1 MTGLL
6 LKKFSNKVT
15 EQILDEFFR
24 NLTTFQFNAST
35 DVANTPSYFITV
47 SNVGNNA
54 VFNNDIVRYY
64 TGTGG
69 TILTGLSN
77 GHLYKISSANSTGF
91 KLANV
96 SSNAAMAIISGSSET
111 HYLAVQNPSYYFA
124 VSKHSPWS
132 DDNTPDTPRD
142 NLQEVYA
149 FQREM
154 VLGKRIDRSD
164 VAFMIRRVDWQS
176 NTVYTQYDDID
187 DDLFDQ
193 DFYVITDQ
201 NNVYKCLDN
210 NNGAY
215 STAKPTGQLT
225 TKFQSADGYM
235 WKYMY
240 TLSTANNTK
249 FSTSDFIPVD
259 ANASI
264 SAAAAN
270 GSIETVQITTTGSNY
285 RGYAT
290 GFIQE
295 VVSNTMFKIET
306 STTATS
312 NDYYN
317 TSGFYVDS
325 GTGSGQ
331 LGVIADYIVNSSGH
345 FVQTD
350 SNIDSPALDTTS
362 VYLIS
367 PQVKFYGDGT
377 GIKAY
382 SNVAVAGNTYSVSS
396 INILNR
402 GQNYSY
408 CTAEI
413 IANPAYGSGATLRP
427 VLSPDGG
434 HGYNQPA
441 ELGAS
446 FFCISTSFSNN
457 ESTTVSTNPKFR
469 KTGIIYAPKQY
480 ANDSLYFSNS
490 TFDSLHSMSITID
503 TLPIIFEEG
512 EIISLVDSTAQ
523 AIVAWSNTSYVEF
536 SYNYGTF
543 SSSDRV
549 VGLQSGAEGTIASI
563 NTPDINKFTNE
574 VIYYDYVL
582 PIQRSNTTTETAKL
596 LIAI

>member
-1 MTGLL
+1 MAGLL

-15 EQILDEFFR
+15 EQILNEFFK
-24 NLTTFQFNAST
+24 NLTTFDFDADIDVSNT
-35 DVANTPSYFITV
+35 DYFFTIT
-47 SNVGNNA
+47 NVGNTA

-64 TGTGG
+64 TDTGG
-69 TILTGLSN
+69 TALTGIAN
-77 GHLYKISSANSTGF
+77 GNLYKVTSANSTGF

-96 SSNAAMAIISGSSET
+96 STNSTIAVVSGLSET
-111 HYLAVQNPSYYFA
+111 HHFAVYNPSYYF
-124 VSKHSPWS
+124 VLSKHSPWT
-132 DDNTPDTPRD
+132 DDNTPDTPTD
-142 NLQEVYA
+142 NLQEIYS

-154 VLGKRIDRSD
+154 ILGKRINRSD
-164 VAFMIRRVDWQS
+164 VAFMIKRIDWQS
-176 NTVYTQYDDID
+176 GSVYAPYDDTD
-187 DDLFDQ
+187 NNLFEEN
-193 DFYVITDQ
+193 FYVITDQ
-201 NNVYKCLDN
+201 NNVYKCIDN
-210 NNGAY
+210 NNGAE
-215 STAKPTGQLT
+215 STIKPTGQLT
-225 TKFQSADGYM
+225 TRFQTADNYI

-249 FSTSDFIPVD
+249 FSTADYIPVD
-259 ANASI
+259 SNVSI

-270 GSIETVQITTTGSNY
+270 GSVEMVQITSPGSNY

-295 VVSNTMFKIET
+295 VISNTLFKVET

-317 TSGFYVDS
+317 TSGFYVDA

-331 LGVIADYIVNSSGH
+331 LDVVADYITNSSGH
-345 FVQTD
+345 FIRTEG
-350 SNIDSPALDTTS
+350 NIDSPALDTTS

-367 PQVKFYGDGT
+367 PQVKFTGDGT
-377 GIKAY
+377 GLRAY
-382 SNVAVAGNTYSVSS
+382 SNVAVSGNTYSISA

-413 IANPAYGSGATLRP
+413 IANPAYGSGAVLRP
-427 VLSPDGG
+427 VLSPDNG

-446 FFCISTSFSNN
+446 FLCISSDFANN
-457 ESTTVSTNPKFR
+457 ESTVVSTNPMFR
-469 KTGIIYAPKQY
+469 KTGIIFAPKQY
-480 ANDSLYFSNS
+480 ANDTIYYSDNAFNGLY
-490 TFDSLHSMSITID
+490 SMAITID

-512 EIISLVDSTAQ
+512 EIIRTSNAEG
-523 AIVAWSNTSYVEF
+523 IVAWSNTSHVEF

-543 SSSDRV
+543 SSSDRL
-549 VGLQSGAEGTIASI
+549 VGQQSGAQGTIVSI

>member
-24 NLTTFQFNAST
+24 NLTTFEINAST
-35 DVANTPSYFITV
+35 DVANTPSFFITAT
-47 SNVGNNA
+47 NVGNNA

-77 GHLYKISSANSTGF
+77 GHLYKVSSANSTGF

-96 SSNAAMAIISGSSET
+96 TTNATMAVVSGSSET
-111 HYLAVQNPSYYFA
+111 HYLAVHNPSYYFA
-124 VSKHSPWS
+124 VSKHSPWT
-132 DDNTPDTPRD
+132 DNNTPDTPKD
-142 NLQEVYA
+142 NLQEVYG

-154 VLGKRIDRSD
+154 ILGKRINRSD
-164 VAFMIRRVDWQS
+164 LAFMIRRVDWQS
-176 NTVYTQYDDID
+176 NTVYTQYDDTD

-201 NNVYKCLDN
+201 NNIYKCLDN
-210 NNGAY
+210 NNGAP

-225 TKFQSADGYM
+225 TRFQSADGYI

-240 TLSTANNTK
+240 TLSTANNSK
-249 FSTSDFIPVD
+249 FSTADYIPVD
-259 ANASI
+259 ANTSI

-270 GSIETVQITTTGSNY
+270 GSVEVVQITTTGSNY

-290 GFIQE
+290 GFIQQ
-295 VVSNTMFKIET
+295 VISNTLFKVET

-317 TSGFYVDS
+317 TSGFYIDS
-325 GTGSGQ
+325 GAGSGQ
-331 LGVIADYIVNSSGH
+331 LGVVSDYIVNASGH
-345 FVQTD
+345 FIQTVN
-350 SNIDSPALDTTS
+350 NIDSPILDTTS

-377 GIKAY
+377 GLKAY
-382 SNVAVAGNTYSVSS
+382 SNVAVAGNTYSISS

-402 GQNYSY
+402 GQIYSY

-446 FFCISTSFSNN
+446 FLCISSDFSNN

-469 KTGIIYAPKQY
+469 KTGIIYAPKLY
-480 ANDSLYFSNS
+480 ANDSLYYSNT
-490 TFDSLHSMSITID
+490 TFDALYSMSITLD

-512 EIISLVDSTAQ
+512 EIISTTNSTAQ
-523 AIVAWSNTSYVEF
+523 AIVAWSNTSYVEY
-536 SYNYGTF
+536 SYTYGTF
-543 SSSDRV
+543 SSSDRI

>member
-1 MTGLL
+1 MAGLL
-6 LKKFSNKVT
+6 LKKFSNKIT

-24 NLTTFQFNAST
+24 NLTTFEFDASADVSNT
-35 DVANTPSYFITV
+35 DYFIAVT
-47 SNVGNNA
+47 NVGNNA

-69 TILTGLSN
+69 TIITGLSN
-77 GHLYKISSANSTGF
+77 GHMYKVTSANSTGF

-96 SSNAAMAIISGSSET
+96 SSNATLAVISGSSET
-111 HYLAVQNPSYYFA
+111 HYLATYNPSYYFA
-124 VSKHSPWS
+124 VSKHSPWA
-132 DDNTPDTPRD
+132 DDNTPDIPRD

-154 VLGKRIDRSD
+154 ILGKRINRSD
-164 VAFMIRRVDWQS
+164 VAFMIRRIDWQ
-176 NTVYTQYDDID
+176 TGVVYTQYDDID
-187 DDLFDQ
+187 DNLFEE

-210 NNGAY
+210 NNGAP
-215 STAKPTGQLT
+215 STVKPTGQLT
-225 TKFQSADGYM
+225 TKFQTADGYI

-240 TLSTANNTK
+240 TLSTANNAK
-249 FSTSDFIPVD
+249 FSTSDYIPVD

-270 GSIETVQITTTGSNY
+270 GSVETIQITTAGNDY

-290 GFIQE
+290 GFIQQ
-295 VVSNTMFKIET
+295 VVSNTIFKVET

-317 TSGFYVDS
+317 TSGFYVDA

-331 LGVIADYIVNSSGH
+331 LSVVADYIVNSSGH
-345 FVQTD
+345 YIQTVN
-350 SNIDSPALDTTS
+350 NIDSPALDTTS

-367 PQVKFYGDGT
+367 PQVKFFGDGT
-377 GIKAY
+377 GLKAY
-382 SNVAVAGNTYSVSS
+382 SNVAVAGNTYSISS

-408 CTAEI
+408 CTAQI

-446 FFCISTSFSNN
+446 FLCISSDFSNN

-469 KTGIIYAPKQY
+469 KTGIVFAPKQY
-480 ANDSLYFSNS
+480 ANDNLYFSNTS
-490 TFDSLHSMSITID
+490 FDALYNMTITVD
-503 TLPIIFEEG
+503 TLPVIFEEG
-512 EIISLVDSTAQ
+512 EIIAGQTANAQ
-523 AIVAWSNTSYVEF
+523 AVVAWSNTSYVEF

-543 SSSDRV
+543 SSSERV
-549 VGLQSGAEGTIASI
+549 VGLQSGAEGTITSI

>member
-1 MTGLL
+1 MAGLL
-6 LKKFSNKVT
+6 LKKFSNKIT
-15 EQILDEFFR
+15 EQILNEFFR
-24 NLTTFQFNAST
+24 NLTTFSFNAST
-35 DVANTPSYFITV
+35 DVSSSSYFFTIPNT
-47 SNVGNNA
+47 GNNA

-69 TILTGLSN
+69 TIITGISN
-77 GHLYKISSANSTGF
+77 GHLYKVTSANSTGF

-96 SSNAAMAIISGSSET
+96 TTNSTIAVISGSSET
-111 HYLAVQNPSYYFA
+111 HYLATYNPSYYFA
-124 VSKHSPWS
+124 VSKHSPWT

-142 NLQEVYA
+142 NLQEVYS

-154 VLGKRIDRSD
+154 ILGKRINRSD
-164 VAFMIRRVDWQS
+164 VAFMARRIDWQS
-176 NTVYTQYDDID
+176 GTVYAQYDDID
-187 DDLFDQ
+187 DNLFEV

-210 NNGAY
+210 NNGIE
-215 STAKPTGQLT
+215 STVKPTGQLT
-225 TKFQSADGYM
+225 TKFQTADGYI

-249 FSTSDFIPVD
+249 FSTSDYIPVD
-259 ANASI
+259 SNVSI

-270 GSIETVQITTTGSNY
+270 GSIETIQIVTTGSGY
-285 RGYAT
+285 TGYAT
-290 GFIQE
+290 GFIQQ
-295 VVSNTMFKIET
+295 VVSNTVFRIET

-317 TSGFYVDS
+317 TSGFYIDA

-331 LGVIADYIVNSSGH
+331 LGIVADYITNSSGH
-345 FVQTD
+345 FIQTVN
-350 SNIDSPALDTTS
+350 NIDSPALDTTS

-367 PQVKFYGDGT
+367 PQVKFAGDGS
-377 GIKAY
+377 GLKAY
-382 SNVAVAGNTYSVSS
+382 SNVAVAGNVYSISS

-446 FFCISTSFSNN
+446 FLGISVEFANN
-457 ESTTVSTNPKFR
+457 ESTTVLTDPKFR

-480 ANDSLYFSNS
+480 ANDTLYFSNS
-490 TFDSLHSMSITID
+490 TFDGLHSMAITID

-512 EIISLVDSTAQ
+512 ETIQSSNAE
-523 AIVAWSNTSYVEF
+523 AIVAWSNSSFVEF
-536 SYNYGTF
+536 SYKYGTF

-549 VGLQSGAEGTIASI
+549 VGLESGAQGTIASI